1 MGGMQVNT
9 MDFDERNLAKS
20 RAVIDA
26 MDEAA
31 GTDMRA
37 LTERERQILDMWP
50 RFEDGEYVWFGDEV
64 DGLSGGIDNIDLFER
79 ATDLYG
85 MFASHIHLSVDERV
99 KLPEPEVL
107 DADGLEIKVGDT
119 VWHKDGSGWIAEE
132 RIEVIEP
139 GEGQV

>member
-1 MGGMQVNT
+1 MNT

-50 RFEDGEYVWFGDEV
+50 RFEDGEYVWFGDEAEMQDEIV
-64 DGLSGGIDNIDLFER
+64 REVWTFTFDVNAEDCKR
-79 ATDLYG
+79 LYLNG
-85 MFASHIHLSVDERV
+85 FH
-99 KLPEPEVL
+99 
-107 DADGLEIKVGDT
+107 
-119 VWHKDGSGWIAEE
+119 
-132 RIEVIEP
+132 
-139 GEGQV
+139 